1 MYYCV
6 GGWKQTL
13 NTLAIRYYC
22 FGCIKS
28 FKRGKEAFAIS
39 CQSDGKAVPRL
50 WHNSGTVLGG
60 KCEAYFEFYFFN
72 IIRNTNHA

>member
-6 GGWKQTL
+6 GVWKQTL
-13 NTLAIRYYC
+13 NILAIRYYC

-39 CQSDGKAVPRL
+39 CHRF
-50 WHNSGTVLGG
+50 GTVVPWAWHSLAKAMAKLCQGCG
-60 KCEAYFEFYFFN
+60 TTLALY
-72 IIRNTNHA
+72 

>member
-6 GGWKQTL
+6 GVWKQTL
-13 NTLAIRYYC
+13 NILAIRYYC

-39 CQSDGKAVPRL
+39 CHRF
-50 WHNSGTVLGG
+50 GTTL
-60 KCEAYFEFYFFN
+60 AL
-72 IIRNTNHA
+72 H